1 MAKAKSKTEKKLDN
15 NLRLALTDV
24 CELSLKDIAGFQWLT
39 HQANYTNFP
48 ASLFI
53 TCVFDHQSSLEQA
66 DANGDML
73 QIRNRIQ
80 ARLLKIG
87 VKFKALNQQ
96 VAFDSE
102 EACEQSNNGD
112 WDQRLAASAA
122 RVVAKNRP

>member
-53 TCVFDHQSSLEQA
+53 TCVFNDQASIEQA
-66 DANGDML
+66 EANGDVV

-80 ARLLKIG
+80 SRLLKIG
-87 VKFKALNQQ
+87 VKFKSLNQQ

-102 EACEQSNNGD
+102 EACEKYNEGD
-112 WDQRLAASAA
+112 WDQRLAAGAA